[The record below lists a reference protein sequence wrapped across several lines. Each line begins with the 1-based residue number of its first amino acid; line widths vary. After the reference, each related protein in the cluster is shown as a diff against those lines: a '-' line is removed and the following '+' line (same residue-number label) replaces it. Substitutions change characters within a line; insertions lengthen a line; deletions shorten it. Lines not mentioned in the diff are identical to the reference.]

1 MSKSA
6 IVQLSHNL
14 QKKKIAAKKERE
26 ADYSYIVF
34 GVIAVGT
41 VSTATLILASK
52 KMRIIAQ
59 HEEHLL

>member
-26 ADYSYIVF
+26 GDYSYIVF

-41 VSTATLILASK
+41 VSAATLILASK
-52 KMRIIAQ
+52 KKRITSQ
-59 HEEHLL
+59 YEEHLL